1 MYFVTVKTNK
11 KYNYLCNIKLI
22 YIIFVRK
29 YQHIDNFNAITM
41 GNTNMNWIEMSDSA
55 IVNKIGI
62 FVKNE
67 RLNRNKTQA
76 QLAYEAGINRWTISQ
91 IENGEAITLASLIQ
105 ILRALGS
112 LQLLDIFSIKNEIS
126 PIELAKQDQQ
136 KRKRARNSDTDH
148 TKQSDW

>member
-1 MYFVTVKTNK
+1 
-11 KYNYLCNIKLI
+11 
-22 YIIFVRK
+22 
-29 YQHIDNFNAITM
+29 M
-41 GNTNMNWIEMSDSA
+41 GNTNMNWIAMSDAA
-55 IVNKIGI
+55 IVEKIGA

-76 QLAYEAGINRWTISQ
+76 QLADEAGINRWTISQ

-126 PIELAKQDQQ
+126 PIELAKQEQQ
-136 KRKRARNSDTDH
+136 KRKRARNSNTDN